1 MLQAFRDNLK
11 GTMAFFIVGLM
22 IIPFALFGVDSL
34 FLQDNSAGKAAEV
47 NGEAISEMS
56 LTRAIRTQK
65 QQLLDRFGDQAPA
78 DLLSDEQLRGPV
90 LTRLLQRELLK
101 QAAINGDMAISDASL
116 DELIKST
123 SQFQQ
128 DGRFNPDQYLQL
140 LRNMGYTPITYKSL
154 LTEDLL
160 VNQHAAGINNS
171 AFATQGDIDTLTA
184 LTQQTRSFYY
194 ITLPYSSAQNE
205 VAVSGQEI
213 EDYYTANQD
222 SFATQEEVSLD
233 YLELSLDQLAE
244 NTDVDP
250 AEVRQQYEQESA
262 AFVAAI
268 QRQAAHILIEFG
280 DGAEAKLSQVQA
292 RLANGEDFAVVASEL
307 SDDIGSSELGG
318 DLGMTDGATF
328 PENFEAALA
337 ALEVGAMSEPVETDS
352 GTHII
357 KLLSKEETQPPSFE
371 ESKAQIEANLASAA
385 AEAVFTELFDALPDA
400 TYNASTLQE
409 AAQELGMDIATSE
422 SFSRAGG
429 QGIFSNNQV
438 LASAF
443 SDQVLAEGLSSDVI
457 ELSDNHVV
465 VVKLNNHK
473 PVEIKALTLVTQE
486 IEALL
491 VKQKVTAA
499 LTAKADLLI
508 NEIVSGKSVAS
519 VADTE
524 QLEWQVAA
532 DVKRGAPEV
541 NPELLTAIFE
551 LPKPQNEKGVNTIEA
566 LTSGDVVVA
575 QLTVVKAGSLP
586 VMDAA
591 QKQVLIQRLANEL
604 AGGEMSIY
612 QSSLNDNASVDI
624 Y

>member
-128 DGRFNPDQYLQL
+128 DGRFSPDQYLQL
-140 LRNMGYTPITYKSL
+140 LRNMGYTPITYKGL

-205 VAVSGQEI
+205 VAVSNQEI
-213 EDYYTANQD
+213 KDYYSANQE
-222 SFATQEEVSLD
+222 SFATEEEVSLD

-250 AEVRQQYEQESA
+250 TEVLQQYEQESA

-280 DGAEAKLSQVQA
+280 DDADAKLSQVQA
-292 RLANGEDFAVVASEL
+292 RLANGEDFATVASEL
-307 SDDIGSSELGG
+307 SDDVGSSELGG

-328 PENFEAALA
+328 PESFETALA
-337 ALEVGAMSEPVETDS
+337 ALEVGAVSEPVETDS

-371 ESKAQIEANLASAA
+371 ESKGQIEANLASAA
-385 AEAVFTELFDALPDA
+385 AEAVFTELYDALPDA
-400 TYNASTLQE
+400 TYNAATLQE
-409 AAQELGMDIATSE
+409 AAQELGMDAATSE
-422 SFSRAGG
+422 SFTRSGG

-465 VVKLNNHK
+465 VVKLNTHK
-473 PVEIKALTLVTQE
+473 PVEIKALALVTQE

-491 VKQKVTAA
+491 VKQKVTTA

-508 NEIVSGKSVAS
+508 NEIASGKSVAS
-519 VADTE
+519 VADAAK
-524 QLEWQVAA
+524 LEWQVAA

-551 LPKPQNEKGVNTIEA
+551 LPKPQNEVGINTIEA
-566 LTSGDVVVA
+566 LSSGDVVVA
-575 QLTVVKAGSLP
+575 QLTVVKAGNLP
-586 VMDAA
+586 EMEAA

-604 AGGEMSIY
+604 AGGEMAIY